1 MRICLQRGR
10 FKIVCFGLTALF
22 QVFTFVQC
30 DFLIDKINKQIS
42 ALQELL
48 VFGYRVLRGDVRS
61 SLFYVIVVFLNK
73 IDDELQLSSIVVVNG
88 LLASGVQITVA
99 VNHALD
105 VFEGDLRPVVKW
117 DRVLD
122 CRVRYHQRGVLTGVL
137 GGVGDERS
145 VL

>member
-10 FKIVCFGLTALF
+10 VSIVCFGLTALF

-30 DFLIDKINKQIS
+30 NFLIDKINKQVG

-48 VFGYRVLRGDVRS
+48 VFGYCVLRGDVRS
-61 SLFYVIVVFLNK
+61 SLLYVIVVLLNE
-73 IDDELQLSSIVVVNG
+73 IYDELQLSSIVVVNG
-88 LLASGVQITVA
+88 LLACGVQITVA

-105 VFEGDLRPVVKW
+105 VLEGDLRPVVER
-117 DRVLD
+117 DGVLD
-122 CRVRYHQRGVLTGVL
+122 FRLRYHQRGVLTGVL
-137 GGVGDERS
+137 GGVGDEGS